1 MFILF
6 FFEFNKGFSQS
17 EFEVPY
23 HRLVEFDQEY
33 GLHIEKGDFL
43 MKVAFD
49 EDTLWW
55 QSDKT
60 LLMDA
65 SPILQQSDK
74 YVMVQSSDGTYVFFD
89 IREKRLF
96 YLIQWESSHTAFGMG
111 TGSFALQEIVD
122 HMIYRLLNGQSKYDV
137 MSFLIEQSSYEF

>member
-6 FFEFNKGFSQS
+6 FFELNKGFSQS

-23 HRLVEFDQEY
+23 RKLVEFDQEY

-55 QSDKT
+55 QSDKN
-60 LLMDA
+60 LPMDA

-74 YVMVQSSDGTYVFFD
+74 YVMAQSNDGTYVFFD
-89 IREKRLF
+89 TKDKRLF
-96 YLIQWESSHTAFGMG
+96 YLIQWESFYTAFGIG

-122 HMIYRLLNGQSKYDV
+122 HMMYRLINGQSKYDV

>member
-6 FFEFNKGFSQS
+6 FFEFNKGFPQS

-23 HRLVEFDQEY
+23 RKLVEFDQEY

-55 QSDKT
+55 QSDKN
-60 LLMDA
+60 LPMDA

-74 YVMVQSSDGTYVFFD
+74 YVMAQSNDGTYVFFD
-89 IREKRLF
+89 TREKRLF
-96 YLIQWESSHTAFGMG
+96 YLIQWESFHTAFGIG
-111 TGSFALQEIVD
+111 FGSFALQEIVD
-122 HMIYRLLNGQSKYDV
+122 HMMYRLVNGQSKYDV